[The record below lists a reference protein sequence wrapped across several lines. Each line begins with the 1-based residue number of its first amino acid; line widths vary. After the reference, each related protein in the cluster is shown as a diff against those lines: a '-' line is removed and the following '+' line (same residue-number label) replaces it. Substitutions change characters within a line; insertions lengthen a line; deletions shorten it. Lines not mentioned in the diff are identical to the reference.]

1 MKARHLR
8 MEATFREKAISAI
21 AKFGR
26 RHKHLKFLCYP
37 AVVVVAVAYQIFL
50 FFKDNTKRFVATAC
64 VFGMFAASASF
75 SYPAFSAVGGF
86 RTGDDGAQVMG
97 AVREE
102 LSLNDLL
109 AQMEAQG
116 GAEDYEA
123 TLSERSVSVEE
134 VVDTESL
141 KADGESEYGETDAAE
156 VDALSLADFE
166 GVSVAADT
174 GESAEGQTVFL
185 PDDWRIILVNK
196 QHPIPEG
203 YDFPLGDINRRM
215 HCDER
220 IIGNL
225 LAMMQGA
232 LDDGIALEI
241 RSPYRNMNRQEYLFG
256 AHIEDYMGKGLSY
269 MDAYSVT
276 SQTVTVPNA
285 SEHQIGL
292 AIDITSTSYS
302 ALNQGFAETKAGAW
316 LAEHSYEYGF
326 ILRYPLGKEH
336 ITGIEFEPWH
346 FRYVGVDAARVMKE
360 EDLTLEE
367 FWDRHVY
374 R

>member
-1 MKARHLR
+1 
-8 MEATFREKAISAI
+8 MEATFREKAIARI

-26 RHKHLKFLCYP
+26 KHPHLKFLCYP
-37 AVVVVAVAYQIFL
+37 AAVVVAVAYQIVL
-50 FFKDNTKRFVATAC
+50 FFQDNTKRFVATAC
-64 VFGMFAASASF
+64 VLGTFAASASF

-86 RTGDDGAQVMG
+86 TSAPEDAQVMG

-109 AQMEAQG
+109 AQMEAEG
-116 GAEDYEA
+116 NAEEYEA
-123 TLSERSVSVEE
+123 TLSARSVSVEE
-134 VVDTESL
+134 VVDAESL
-141 KADGESEYGETDAAE
+141 KSEGESEYGEVSAE
-156 VDALSLADFE
+156 DVDALSLDDFE
-166 GVSVAADT
+166 GMNVAADK
-174 GESAEGQTVFL
+174 GEGETVFL
-185 PDDWRIILVNK
+185 ADDWRLILVNK
-196 QHPIPEG
+196 QHPIPAD

-225 LAMMQGA
+225 FAMMQGA
-232 LDDGIALEI
+232 KEDGIALEI
-241 RSPYRNMNRQEYLFG
+241 RSPYRNMNRQEYLFD
-256 AHIEDYMGKGLSY
+256 AHIEDYMEKGLSY

-316 LAEHSYEYGF
+316 LAEHSCEYGF

-346 FRYVGVDAARVMKE
+346 FRYVGVDAALVMKE